1 MDLNDDDA
9 RAKLLHQLMDNALAG
24 TTNQICSSIDP
35 SKLAIRELPP
45 GTWAQLYLLYQS
57 FCLAN
62 DLECAG
68 QTTFYSA
75 TMPWRK
81 ALKFRAASK
90 HSLCTTCDRLKSSMR
105 HSKDVLQHAA
115 AADELLG
122 HLKLTWLDRRAYW
135 QAREMSRSHQDTL
148 CLIFDGF
155 DKSKPVVPRW
165 AHGQLPKNPTF
176 ERLNRTNIAISAIL
190 CHGYGAIIY
199 MSEEGNVAGGTF
211 CFFKLDLVGLKYLEV
226 QYWLFTF
233 KKLCDEFAVP
243 LHRFSIQS
251 KVGSACFIAS
261 KPADKKIAGLAE
273 HQLGRFGASTT
284 IRWRNWKIVLP
295 ELCWLPS
302 SKRKS
307 STRRGLTCLV
317 LDTHT
322 RT

>member
-9 RAKLLHQLMDNALAG
+9 RAKLLHQLLDNALAG
-24 TTNQICSSIDP
+24 TTNQICSAIDP

-45 GTWAQLYLLYQS
+45 GTWAQIYLLYQS

-81 ALKFRAASK
+81 ALKFRPASK

-105 HSKDVLQHAA
+105 HSKDFLQHAK

-122 HLKLTWLDRRAYW
+122 HLKLTWLNRKAYW
-135 QAREMSRSHQDTL
+135 HAREMSRAHQETL
-148 CLIFDGF
+148 CVIFDGF

-165 AHGQLPKNPTF
+165 AHGQLPKNPIF
-176 ERLNRTNIAISAIL
+176 ERLSRTNIAISATL

-199 MSEEGNVAGGTF
+199 MAEEGCMAGGSF
-211 CFFKLDLVGLKYLEV
+211 CFFKMDLEGWSVFGGLD
-226 QYWLFTF
+226 FT
-233 KKLCDEFAVP
+233 LNLLSDEFAVP

-273 HQLGRFGASTT
+273 HQRGRCGASM
-284 IRWRNWKIVLP
+284 IIQWK
-295 ELCWLPS
+295 S
-302 SKRKS
+302 
-307 STRRGLTCLV
+307 
-317 LDTHT
+317 
-322 RT
+322 